1 MYCGGCG
8 SICDGKLG
16 SALGVET
23 RAYGLCC
30 VKGSSEAVDSGVAVC
45 TSTEYGA
52 KSVAARAH
60 GTRGGP
66 PYVGAAAALLTN
78 SGST

>member
-8 SICDGKLG
+8 SACDGKPG
-16 SALGVET
+16 SALGVKT

-30 VKGSSEAVDSGVAVC
+30 AKGSLEAVDSGVAGC

-52 KSVAARAH
+52 NSVAARAH
-60 GTRGGP
+60 GT
-66 PYVGAAAALLTN
+66 
-78 SGST
+78 